1 MTEDFACFL
10 LSCIAN
16 ARAKIAKTGHGP
28 HSSQLVVICVVL
40 LFVFSISIALFYVLF
55 VCKCVLYCTALH
67 CTALYCTVL
76 YCTVLYWY
84 CTALY
89 CTVIC
94 VFYINRFVLCNFCVQ
109 MCTVLHCTA
118 LHCTAIC
125 VFYINHFVLCNF
137 CVQMCTV
144 LYYCHRVPTKL
155 QFTIYHTPQYCIQ
168 LNSVCQQSV
177 KCYMQ
182 TAMLTQTV

>member
-1 MTEDFACFL
+1 MCGRVYMCVLVT
-10 LSCIAN
+10 CI
-16 ARAKIAKTGHGP
+16 
-28 HSSQLVVICVVL
+28 L
-40 LFVFSISIALFYVLF
+40 ALFGYRDWGFCVLSPQLY
-55 VCKCVLYCTALH
+55 CKCQGKNRKDGARPALFPIS
-67 CTALYCTVL
+67 CYLC
-76 YCTVLYWY
+76 CS
-84 CTALY
+84 
-89 CTVIC
+89 VIC